1 MVIAICQSISHNQ
14 DQVKHIS
21 NFLLTDLTGLYA
33 SAILFNM
40 KRNRS
45 VNIILPLLL
54 LLVGQVLAA
63 CSPGHLGSN
72 IIAFIRDGQIWT
84 IDPDGAN
91 AFAIV
96 TTTTPVVGYSW
107 SPTHQLLAFRSLDE
121 SFARTAAARQLSAN
135 TLTGQ
140 IGDVP
145 STMNTIGIDG
155 GTPITLAFS
164 NPDVRY
170 SNALWNTKGNRLLY
184 RQTAATGSPTPED
197 AQWWISQNDQ
207 PGGIAAKSFPT
218 SSTIPS
224 FSYKNNLIAGI
235 ANQGIFTTSL
245 TGTNKRSI
253 TSSSLPGKPLPA
265 SLQRIL
271 WQPAHNDNDL
281 LYATATSAQKDSRAP
296 LSVQLMLSTI
306 SGQTTTL
313 TTCACTQF
321 AWSPDGNSVLY
332 STGSTY
338 TLLMLS
344 NKSTFTIQGEE
355 NSIPYWS
362 PDSHFLL
369 LDGQHSLMLVNVVKK
384 QQSVLLSDQEPA
396 TSAKTSSS
404 SPTSPLVQPVAN
416 SSWSAD
422 SRHFLF
428 LTHDRLLWQK
438 DQLKTGKGL
447 YTVTIND
454 EGQPQDVP
462 VLAATGNIIQAGWTY
477 QDANTSFLY
486 G

>member
-1 MVIAICQSISHNQ
+1 MCSVILVSMKWKRAANI
-14 DQVKHIS
+14 
-21 NFLLTDLTGLYA
+21 T
-33 SAILFNM
+33 LF
-40 KRNRS
+40 
-45 VNIILPLLL
+45 LLL
-54 LLVGQVLAA
+54 LLTGQVLTA

-72 IIAFIRDGQIWT
+72 IIAFIRDGQLWT

-121 SFARTAAARQLSAN
+121 SFARTAAARRLSSN

-170 SNALWNTKGNRLLY
+170 SDALWNTAGNRLLY
-184 RQTAATGSPTPED
+184 RQTATTGPAVPED

-224 FSYKNNLIAGI
+224 FSYKASLIAGM
-235 ANQGIFTTSL
+235 ANQDIFTTSL
-245 TGTNKRSI
+245 TGINKHAI
-253 TSSSLPGKPLPA
+253 TSSSLPNQPLPA
-265 SLQRIL
+265 SLQRVL
-271 WQPAHNDNDL
+271 WQPAHNDSNL
-281 LYATATSAQKDSRAP
+281 LYAIATPAQKGSHSP
-296 LSVQLMLSTI
+296 LSIQLMLLTI
-306 SGQTTTL
+306 SGQTKAL
-313 TTCACTQF
+313 TTCTCTQF

-332 STGSTY
+332 SAGSTY
-338 TLLMLS
+338 TLLRIS
-344 NKSTFTIQGEE
+344 NKSTFTIQGEK
-355 NSIPYWS
+355 NSVPYWS
-362 PDSHFLL
+362 PDSRFLL
-369 LDGQHSLMLVNVVKK
+369 LDGQHSLTLVNVVKK
-384 QQSVLLSDQEPA
+384 QQSVLLNDQQPE
-396 TSAKTSSS
+396 TSTKTAPST
-404 SPTSPLVQPVAN
+404 PTSPLVQPVAN
-416 SSWSAD
+416 SYWSAD

-428 LTHDRLLWQK
+428 LTHNRLHWQK
-438 DQLKTGKGL
+438 DQLKAGKGL

-454 EGQPQDVP
+454 EGQPQGTP

-486 G
+486 T